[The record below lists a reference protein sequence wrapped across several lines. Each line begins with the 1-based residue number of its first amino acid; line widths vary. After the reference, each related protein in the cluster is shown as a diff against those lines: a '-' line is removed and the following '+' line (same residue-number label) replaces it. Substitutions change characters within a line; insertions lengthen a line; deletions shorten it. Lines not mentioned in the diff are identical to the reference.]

1 MLDKIAEFCISLMYQ
16 KIIESSLNYRI
27 VERSLEMA
35 GKNLSDLCR
44 RYNQKQNTM
53 SMFIS
58 KYRNEI
64 DPDGTH
70 IIRSGRNVYFDSFAV
85 AKIDELRNYT
95 PGVILAEEHE
105 ADPMEII
112 MLHQKLEAASTENSE
127 LKDEIIRLLR
137 KSNETELLLAEEQ
150 KKTALLTAGGNQY
163 IAEIEAKEKQIEEL
177 KDENARLRS
186 RPVVVDRRAG
196 SRWRWRH

>member
-1 MLDKIAEFCISLMYQ
+1 
-16 KIIESSLNYRI
+16 
-27 VERSLEMA
+27 MA
-35 GKNLSDLCR
+35 KTLSDLCR

-58 KYRNEI
+58 KYRDEI

-70 IIRSGRNVYFDSFAV
+70 IIRSGRKVYFDDFAI
-85 AKIDELRNYT
+85 AKIDKLRNYT
-95 PGVILAEEHE
+95 PGVILAEEQE

-112 MLHQKLEAASTENSE
+112 MLHQKLEAASVENSE
-127 LKDEIIRLLR
+127 LKNEIIRLLR

-163 IAEIEAKEKQIEEL
+163 IAALDEKEKRIEEL
-177 KDENARLRS
+177 TKENTRLQNRTGS
-186 RPVVVDRRAG
+186 LVRIVNQRIGSSWKRR
-196 SRWRWRH
+196 R